1 MTEKRALDSSS
12 MCNGLPREDN
22 FCNFR
27 TLQAAIFLLQLQG
40 GPMPISLAGSL
51 GHLLPDLTNDSANF
65 FYVICSQTK
74 KKRLHCV
81 AIMRLLVQH
90 IQFGSMHFYT
100 RVRFPTKIPIH
111 LARLLS
117 VSTGRWN
124 KAFVGYGPPI
134 VMQAVSY
141 GSQGIFDHYL
151 IQPE

>member
-74 KKRLHCV
+74 KKGCIVLPLC
-81 AIMRLLVQH
+81 A
-90 IQFGSMHFYT
+90 FWSNT
-100 RVRFPTKIPIH
+100 SN
-111 LARLLS
+111 LARCIFTLGFVFPLRSPFTWPDYCLFPLGGGTKPLLAM
-117 VSTGRWN
+117 VH
-124 KAFVGYGPPI
+124 
-134 VMQAVSY
+134 Q
-141 GSQGIFDHYL
+141 L
-151 IQPE
+151 